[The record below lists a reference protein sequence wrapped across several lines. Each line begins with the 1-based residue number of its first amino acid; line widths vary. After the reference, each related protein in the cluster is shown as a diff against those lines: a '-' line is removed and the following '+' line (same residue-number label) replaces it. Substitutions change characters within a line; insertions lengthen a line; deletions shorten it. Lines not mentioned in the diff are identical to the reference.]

1 MFDGVWSA
9 FDLYRQQHSENNDI
23 TRTHEVMWG
32 REGGPQGKV
41 TQLFADV
48 LHSAPVNTLMTE
60 GTYIIVLC
68 V

>member
-1 MFDGVWSA
+1 MG
-9 FDLYRQQHSENNDI
+9 SEVPLICTENSI
-23 TRTHEVMWG
+23 QKVMILPEHV
-32 REGGPQGKV
+32 RLCEGGPQGKV